1 MSAHCAPS
9 YILWRGLL
17 VTGLVFAMR
26 GPRTFPARTTDPR
39 LEDGARVSRRIAQA
53 VAATLLA
60 ALLISAV
67 APAAAA
73 PAAGSRRVV
82 VLFAPY
88 MTWSDL
94 SGGFMPHARA
104 LADKSLLG
112 DMNIRAGASGGL
124 NPPDRGALVL
134 SAGASVVFAPEAL
147 TAFDTSETVG
157 PTLARDYYRRLFGTD
172 PGASQVV
179 YLGLPLQVST
189 NVPTTLDNEI
199 GALGAAVHAK
209 GLKTAAIGNGD
220 PGWLVDPSRT
230 SRPAGVTAA
239 DEKGVVDRG
248 DVSVS
253 MLVRDSFAP
262 FGTRADVARITAEY
276 RSVLAD
282 PSVGLVFVDP
292 GDLERAAAAASITS
306 SSAAAAAHNAALRST
321 DDVLGHVIDSL
332 GPDDV
337 VVLMAT
343 SPIDVLDQP
352 EGFAPLMIAGPEGNG
367 IATAASTHRDGI
379 VTAMDVSVTLVDLL
393 GGTPPE
399 KMVGSLIHAG
409 KTLAGAPL
417 AARTAFLD
425 QLNATCIAVEA
436 VRWPTVTTYIVF
448 AALAIIISTLIL
460 FRGVEALPAATTAV
474 TKAALLLVPA
484 VLVGSVVQFA
494 VWRWPPT
501 VSAVIGTFLVCTTV
515 IWIAVLVLARRR
527 PPAVPLIILT
537 AVTAVVLMV
546 DQWVGAPLSFIG
558 LFGYSPLLGARY
570 YGLGNEM
577 SGLLLGCV
585 LVAVALAL
593 DTWRDRRWAW
603 HVRTWG
609 WPAIGLVVLATAA
622 APFWGANVGPVAWM
636 TVGFLVGW
644 LMLNGRK
651 IWTWRNLLLVV
662 VLVVVMLAGLTAVD
676 LLGGSGSE
684 THLGRAVAGTQTGGL
699 ASLWAIVAR
708 KAETNARVLGRTN
721 WTWLLVVMLVQ
732 LGYMR
737 WRPRGEFAAML
748 REYPAFSAAVAAALF
763 AGVAGYFTEDSGI
776 IIPALLLI
784 PVGVSALYLMLGRVA
799 PSGGDGS

>member
-1 MSAHCAPS
+1 M
-9 YILWRGLL
+9 
-17 VTGLVFAMR
+17 
-26 GPRTFPARTTDPR
+26 
-39 LEDGARVSRRIAQA
+39 SRRIAQA

-67 APAAAA
+67 APASAAT
-73 PAAGSRRVV
+73 PAVATRRVV

-88 MTWSDL
+88 TTWSDL
-94 SGGFMPHARA
+94 GSARMPNARA
-104 LADKSLLG
+104 LAGRSLLA
-112 DMNIRAGASGGL
+112 DMNIRAGSAGGL

-157 PTLARDYYRRLFGTD
+157 PTPARDYYRRLFGTD

-189 NVPTTLDNEI
+189 NLPTTLDNQL
-199 GALGAAVHAK
+199 GAVGAAVHAR
-209 GLKTAAIGNGD
+209 GLKTAAIGNAD
-220 PGWLVDPSRT
+220 PGWLVDPTRA
-230 SRPAGVTAA
+230 SRPAGVAAA
-239 DEKGVVDRG
+239 DENGVVDRG
-248 DVSVS
+248 DVSVA

-262 FGTRADVARITAEY
+262 FGARADVSRIIAAY
-276 RSVLAD
+276 RSALSD
-282 PSVGLVFVDP
+282 STIGLVLVDP
-292 GDLERAAAAASITS
+292 GDLERANAAASITS
-306 SSAAAAAHNAALRST
+306 TSAAAAAHIAALRST
-321 DDVLGHVIDSL
+321 DEVLGRLAESL

-337 VVLMAT
+337 VVVMAT

-352 EGFAPLMIAGPEGNG
+352 EGFAPLMIAGPEGAG
-367 IATAASTHRDGI
+367 VATAASTHRDGI

-393 GGTPPE
+393 GGTPSE
-399 KMVGSLIHAG
+399 KMVGSLIHSG
-409 KTLAGAPL
+409 KTLVGAPPTE
-417 AARTAFLD
+417 RTAFLD
-425 QLNATCIAVEA
+425 RLNATCIAVEA
-436 VRWPTVTTYIVF
+436 VRWPLVTTYIVF
-448 AALAIIISTLIL
+448 AALAIIASTLIL
-460 FRGVEALPAATTAV
+460 FRGVEALPAGTAV
-474 TKAALLLVPA
+474 VAKAALLLVPA
-484 VLVGSVVQFA
+484 VLVGSVIQFA
-494 VWRWPPT
+494 VLRWPQT
-501 VSAVIGTFLVCTTV
+501 SVAVVGTFLACTAV
-515 IWIAVLVLARRR
+515 IWIAVILLGVRRL
-527 PPAVPLIILT
+527 PAVPLIILT
-537 AVTAVVLMV
+537 ALTAVVLMV
-546 DQWVGAPLSFIG
+546 DQWAGAPLSFIG

-577 SGLLLGCV
+577 SGLLLGSV
-585 LVAVALAL
+585 LVAVALSL

-609 WPAIGLVVLATAA
+609 WPVIALVVLATSA

-651 IWTWRNLLLVV
+651 IWTWRNLLLIV

-684 THLGRAVAGTQTGGL
+684 THLGRAVAGTQTGGI

-721 WTWLLVVMLVQ
+721 WTWLLVVMLLQ

-748 REYPAFSAAVAAALF
+748 KEYPAFSAAIAASLF
-763 AGVAGYFTEDSGI
+763 AGIAGYFTEDSGI

-799 PSGGDGS
+799 PPGGDPE